1 VRGAEP
7 GHHDHYSDRVLAAL
21 PHGTGLT
28 TADAVA
34 LVQASPWG
42 QARLE
47 RLRDV
52 EWAMTD
58 GRSLLDELLGT
69 VPHWAVLAGR

>member
-1 VRGAEP
+1 MLVATYVNGISPAEM
-7 GHHDHYSDRVLAAL
+7 
-21 PHGTGLT
+21 
-28 TADAVA
+28 VA

-52 EWAMTD
+52 EWAALD
-58 GRSLLDELLGT
+58 GRSLLDQLLGT
-69 VPHWAVLAGR
+69 HPRWAVTAGS